1 MISIWLEQQQVSS
14 LFSFHFLILLS
25 DIPIIFLLQILPFEG
40 FYEFYD
46 SLKRKVLKHTE
57 ENRQSSFSSFTYY
70 PLSFSSDLNIIY
82 SMPIS
87 YPSTRPTNNQIRP
100 IFTFFFFKRF
110 FLFYLHFICA
120 FLVRAQTYP
129 IYMYDYFSHLKL
141 A

>member
-1 MISIWLEQQQVSS
+1 M
-14 LFSFHFLILLS
+14 
-25 DIPIIFLLQILPFEG
+25 IFLLQILPFEG
-40 FYEFYD
+40 FHEFD
-46 SLKRKVLKHTE
+46 TVANDVIVLDTNVAGL
-57 ENRQSSFSSFTYY
+57 ENEMMFIF
-70 PLSFSSDLNIIY
+70 LLLCSDLNPIY
-82 SMPIS
+82 SMPMS
-87 YPSTRPTNNQIRP
+87 HPSTRPTNNQIRL